1 MRKYLIL
8 TLLLTAL
15 VTEVQ
20 CIPTY
25 KRGEFSFK
33 STKVKNAGGEI
44 THVKVGAYVGSKLID
59 EFTTELNGTPMETTV
74 DQIGQI
80 AEPDLN
86 NDGFPDVTVY
96 LGYYGSHPND
106 SYYEALIWDEE
117 QNCFLQADGYKELA
131 EPMIDDQTHLVYTNL
146 RDGPEARV
154 MDYYGWQR
162 NKIVHLRSET
172 VRIDDS
178 NPADFSGLL
187 DFPCYRLNAK
197 LDGRISVIIAFQ
209 VTDGNLVAGYIYYPK
224 AKTPAPIM
232 LLGNVY
238 HKDDG
243 DYYYLSEYQSD
254 GIVTGEVML
263 KHQVVDGWDNKIE
276 GAWTNPQTLKEMKLT
291 DISFSREMPKWF
303 TKSLLAPEDPGNIGR
318 EYSFRKWHLGA
329 EEYMGGHIT
338 FRAAGKNKVHFECVN
353 AAHGI
358 AEGSSEANRPA
369 VLHGNWFEY
378 HDVNECNY
386 SFYAAFFPRFV
397 VLVNTTDNSTLEC
410 FGAGASF
417 EGIYIKVKQ

>member
-1 MRKYLIL
+1 
-8 TLLLTAL
+8 
-15 VTEVQ
+15 
-20 CIPTY
+20 
-25 KRGEFSFK
+25 
-33 STKVKNAGGEI
+33 
-44 THVKVGAYVGSKLID
+44 
-59 EFTTELNGTPMETTV
+59 
-74 DQIGQI
+74 
-80 AEPDLN
+80 
-86 NDGFPDVTVY
+86 
-96 LGYYGSHPND
+96 
-106 SYYEALIWDEE
+106 
-117 QNCFLQADGYKELA
+117 
-131 EPMIDDQTHLVYTNL
+131 
-146 RDGPEARV
+146 
-154 MDYYGWQR
+154 
-162 NKIVHLRSET
+162 
-172 VRIDDS
+172 
-178 NPADFSGLL
+178 
-187 DFPCYRLNAK
+187 
-197 LDGRISVIIAFQ
+197 
-209 VTDGNLVAGYIYYPK
+209 
-224 AKTPAPIM
+224 M

-276 GAWTNPQTLKEMKLT
+276 GTWTNPQTLKEMKLT
-291 DISFSREMPKWF
+291 DISFSREMPTWF

-329 EEYMGGHIT
+329 EEYMGGHIS